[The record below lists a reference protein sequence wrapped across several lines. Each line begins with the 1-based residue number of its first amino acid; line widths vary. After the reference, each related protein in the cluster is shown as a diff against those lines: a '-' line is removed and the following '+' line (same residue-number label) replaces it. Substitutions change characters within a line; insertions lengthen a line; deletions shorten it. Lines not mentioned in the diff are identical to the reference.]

1 MHYSYNM
8 LRGVKVFTATKAR
21 DREALGDAVT
31 RWLQENP
38 DLRVIDK
45 TITQS
50 SDSQFHC
57 LTIALFYDV
66 ASPSSE

>member
-1 MHYSYNM
+1 MS
-8 LRGVKVFTATKAR
+8 GVKVFTATKAR
-21 DREALGDAVT
+21 DREALGEAVT

-57 LTIALFYDV
+57 LTIALFYEL
-66 ASPSSE
+66 ATPNGQ